1 MSAGGHPG
9 ISHARP
15 GPSWTTRRG
24 CVQTLAIVAKR
35 DKPEA
40 VALAAQIRERY
51 PHLSV
56 LADRTLAHELG
67 WPRVDDRELVTRAD
81 LMVVLGG
88 DGTLIYA
95 ARLLGGRGVPILGVN
110 LGSLGFMTEV
120 PVEELYPMLEQ
131 VLAGRFQVDSRM
143 KLSCRL
149 LRGGRVLIEDEVLND
164 VVINKGALAR
174 IADHETS
181 IDGVPITTY
190 KSDGVILATPT
201 GSTAYSLSAGGPIVH
216 PSVDCTVLSPIC
228 SHALT
233 QRSIVVP
240 ADRTIRVTLRS
251 ETADTYLTIDGQ
263 TGHGLQGGDCIEV
276 VRSHNRVNLVRNPKV
291 AYFSILRQKL
301 HWGER

>member
-1 MSAGGHPG
+1 M
-9 ISHARP
+9 
-15 GPSWTTRRG
+15 
-24 CVQTLAIVAKR
+24 QTLAIVAKK
-35 DKPEA
+35 DKAEA
-40 VALAAQIRERY
+40 AALAAQLRERY
-51 PHLSV
+51 PHLTV
-56 LADRTLAHELG
+56 LGDRSLAHVLG
-67 WPRVDDRELVTRAD
+67 WPRVEDRELAARAD
-81 LMVVLGG
+81 LVVVLGG
-88 DGTLIYA
+88 DGTLIHA
-95 ARLLGGRGVPILGVN
+95 ARMLGGRGVPILGVN
-110 LGSLGFMTEV
+110 LGSLGFMTEI
-120 PVEELYPMLEQ
+120 PVEELYTTLES
-131 VLAGRFQVDSRM
+131 VMAGRFQVDSRM
-143 KLSCRL
+143 KLTCRL
-149 LRGGRVLIEDEVLND
+149 IRNGRTLIEDEILND

-190 KSDGVILATPT
+190 KADGVILATPT

-240 ADRTIRVTLRS
+240 ADRVIRITLRS
-251 ETADTYLTIDGQ
+251 ETADTYLTLDGQ

-276 VRSHNRVNLVRNPKV
+276 VRSPNRVNLVRNPRV

>member
-1 MSAGGHPG
+1 M
-9 ISHARP
+9 
-15 GPSWTTRRG
+15 
-24 CVQTLAIVAKR
+24 QTLVIVAKR
-35 DKPEA
+35 DTPQA
-40 VALAAQIRERY
+40 MALAAEIRERY
-51 PHLSV
+51 PNLTV
-56 LADRTLAHELG
+56 LADRALAHALN
-67 WPRVDDRELVTRAD
+67 WPRIEDRELAARAE
-81 LMVVLGG
+81 LVVVLGG

-95 ARLLGGRGVPILGVN
+95 ARLLGGRDVPILGVN

-120 PVEELYPMLEQ
+120 PVEELFTRLAE
-131 VLAGRFQVDSRM
+131 VLAGNFHVDSRM

-149 LRGGRVLIEDEVLND
+149 MRGGKVLIEDEILND

-190 KSDGVILATPT
+190 KADGVILATPT

-216 PSVDCTVLSPIC
+216 PSVDCTILSPIC

-240 ADRTIRVTLRS
+240 ADRTIRVTLKS
-251 ETADTYLTIDGQ
+251 ETADTYLTLDGQ
-263 TGHGLQGGDCIEV
+263 TGHSLQTGDCIEV
-276 VRSHNRVNLVRNPKV
+276 VRSPNRVELVRNPRV
-291 AYFSILRQKL
+291 AFFTILRQKL

>member
-1 MSAGGHPG
+1 M
-9 ISHARP
+9 
-15 GPSWTTRRG
+15 
-24 CVQTLAIVAKR
+24 QTLAIVAKK

-40 VALAAQIRERY
+40 AALAAQIRERY
-51 PHLSV
+51 PQLTTLGDRSLSHV
-56 LADRTLAHELG
+56 LG
-67 WPRVDDRELVTRAD
+67 WPRVDDRELAARAD
-81 LMVVLGG
+81 LVVVLGG

-95 ARLLGGRGVPILGVN
+95 ARMLGGRGVPILGVN

-120 PVEELYPMLEQ
+120 PVEELFTTLDG
-131 VLAGRFQVDSRM
+131 VLTGRFQVDSRM
-143 KLSCRL
+143 KLTCRL
-149 LRGGRVLIEDEVLND
+149 IRNGRTLIEDEILND

-190 KSDGVILATPT
+190 KADGVILATPT

-240 ADRTIRVTLRS
+240 GGPGHPRHAAQRDRRTPTSRWTDRRATGCRAA
-251 ETADTYLTIDGQ
+251 TASR
-263 TGHGLQGGDCIEV
+263 C
-276 VRSHNRVNLVRNPKV
+276 VRSPNRVNLVRNPRV
-291 AYFSILRQKL
+291 AYFAILRQKL

>member
-1 MSAGGHPG
+1 M
-9 ISHARP
+9 
-15 GPSWTTRRG
+15 
-24 CVQTLAIVAKR
+24 QTLAIVAKK

-40 VALAAQIRERY
+40 AALAAQLRERY
-51 PHLSV
+51 PQLTI
-56 LADRTLAHELG
+56 LGDRALAHTLN
-67 WPRVDDRELVTRAD
+67 WPRVEDRELAARAD
-81 LMVVLGG
+81 LVVVLGG

-95 ARLLGGRGVPILGVN
+95 ARLLAGSGVPILGVN

-120 PVEELYPMLEQ
+120 PVEDLFTTLDG
-131 VLAGRFQVDSRM
+131 VLSGRFQVDSRM
-143 KLSCRL
+143 KLTCRL
-149 LRGGRVLIEDEVLND
+149 IRGGRTLIEDEILND

-190 KSDGVILATPT
+190 KADGVILATPT

-240 ADRTIRVTLRS
+240 ADRVIRITLRS
-251 ETADTYLTIDGQ
+251 ETADTYLTLDGQ

-276 VRSHNRVNLVRNPKV
+276 VRSPNRVNLVRNPKV

>member
-1 MSAGGHPG
+1 M
-9 ISHARP
+9 
-15 GPSWTTRRG
+15 
-24 CVQTLAIVAKR
+24 QTLAIVAKR

-51 PHLSV
+51 PHLTV

-67 WPRVDDRELVTRAD
+67 WPRVDDRELVSRAD

-120 PVEELYPMLEQ
+120 PVDELYPMLEQ

-143 KLSCRL
+143 KLTCRL
-149 LRGGRVLIEDEVLND
+149 IRGGRVLIEDEVLND

-240 ADRTIRVTLRS
+240 ADRIIRVTLRS

-276 VRSHNRVNLVRNPKV
+276 VRSPNRVDLVRNPNV

>member
-1 MSAGGHPG
+1 
-9 ISHARP
+9 
-15 GPSWTTRRG
+15 
-24 CVQTLAIVAKR
+24 VQTLAIVAKK

-40 VALAAQIRERY
+40 AALAAQIRERY
-51 PHLSV
+51 PHLTV
-56 LADRTLAHELG
+56 LGDRSLAHVLG
-67 WPRVDDRELVTRAD
+67 WPRVEDRELATRAD
-81 LMVVLGG
+81 LVVVLGG

-95 ARLLGGRGVPILGVN
+95 ARMLGGRGVPILGVN
-110 LGSLGFMTEV
+110 LGSLGFMTEI
-120 PVEELYPMLEQ
+120 PVEELFTTLES
-131 VLAGRFQVDSRM
+131 VLEGRFQVDSRM
-143 KLSCRL
+143 KLTCRL
-149 LRGGRVLIEDEVLND
+149 IRGGRTLIEDEILND

-190 KSDGVILATPT
+190 KADGVILATPT

-240 ADRTIRVTLRS
+240 ADRVIRVTLRS
-251 ETADTYLTIDGQ
+251 ETADTYLTLDGQ

-276 VRSHNRVNLVRNPKV
+276 VRSPNRVSLVRNPRV

>member
-1 MSAGGHPG
+1 M
-9 ISHARP
+9 
-15 GPSWTTRRG
+15 
-24 CVQTLAIVAKR
+24 QTLAIVAKK

-40 VALAAQIRERY
+40 AALAAQIRERY
-51 PHLSV
+51 PHLSI
-56 LADRTLAHELG
+56 LGDRSLAHELG
-67 WPRVDDRELVTRAD
+67 WQRVEDRELAARAD
-81 LMVVLGG
+81 LVVVLGG

-95 ARLLGGRGVPILGVN
+95 ARMLGGRGVPILGVN

-120 PVEELYPMLEQ
+120 PVEELFTTLDGVM
-131 VLAGRFQVDSRM
+131 AGRFQVDSRM
-143 KLSCRL
+143 KLTCRL
-149 LRGGRVLIEDEVLND
+149 IRGGRTLIEDEILND

-190 KSDGVILATPT
+190 KADGVILATPT

-240 ADRTIRVTLRS
+240 ADRVIRITLRS
-251 ETADTYLTIDGQ
+251 ETADTYLTLDGQ

-276 VRSHNRVNLVRNPKV
+276 VRSPNRVNLVRNPRV

>member
-1 MSAGGHPG
+1 M
-9 ISHARP
+9 
-15 GPSWTTRRG
+15 
-24 CVQTLAIVAKR
+24 QTLAIVAKR

-40 VALAAQIRERY
+40 AALAAQIRERY
-51 PHLSV
+51 PQLSV

-143 KLSCRL
+143 KLTCRL
-149 LRGGRVLIEDEVLND
+149 LRGGKVLIEDEVLND

-174 IADHETS
+174 IADHETA

-276 VRSHNRVNLVRNPKV
+276 VRSPNRVNLVRNPKV

>member
-1 MSAGGHPG
+1 
-9 ISHARP
+9 
-15 GPSWTTRRG
+15 
-24 CVQTLAIVAKR
+24 VQTLAIVAKK

-40 VALAAQIRERY
+40 AALAAQLRERY
-51 PHLSV
+51 PHLTI
-56 LADRTLAHELG
+56 LGDRALAHTLN
-67 WPRVDDRELVTRAD
+67 WPRVEDRELAARAD
-81 LMVVLGG
+81 LVVVLGG

-95 ARLLGGRGVPILGVN
+95 ARMLGGRGVPILGVN

-120 PVEELYPMLEQ
+120 PVEELFTTLDG

-143 KLSCRL
+143 KLTCRL
-149 LRGGRVLIEDEVLND
+149 IRGGRTLIEDEILND

-181 IDGVPITTY
+181 IDGIPITTY
-190 KSDGVILATPT
+190 KADGVILATPT

-240 ADRTIRVTLRS
+240 ADRVIRITLRS
-251 ETADTYLTIDGQ
+251 ETADTYLTLDGQ

-276 VRSHNRVNLVRNPKV
+276 VRSPNRVNLVRNPKV

>member
-1 MSAGGHPG
+1 M
-9 ISHARP
+9 
-15 GPSWTTRRG
+15 
-24 CVQTLAIVAKR
+24 QTLVIVAKR
-35 DKPEA
+35 DTPQA
-40 VALAAQIRERY
+40 VALAAEIHERY
-51 PHLSV
+51 PKLTV
-56 LADRTLAHELG
+56 LADRALAHALG
-67 WPRVDDRELVTRAD
+67 WPRIEDRELAARAE
-81 LMVVLGG
+81 LVVVLGG

-95 ARLLGGRGVPILGVN
+95 ARLLGGRNVPILGVN

-120 PVEELYPMLEQ
+120 PVEELFTRLAE
-131 VLAGRFQVDSRM
+131 VLAGDFHVDSRM

-149 LRGGRVLIEDEVLND
+149 MRGGKVLIEDEILND

-190 KSDGVILATPT
+190 KADGVILATPT

-216 PSVDCTVLSPIC
+216 PSVDCTILSPIC

-240 ADRTIRVTLRS
+240 ADRVIRITLKS
-251 ETADTYLTIDGQ
+251 ETADTYLTLDGQ
-263 TGHGLQGGDCIEV
+263 TGHSLQTGDCIEV
-276 VRSHNRVNLVRNPKV
+276 VRSPNRVGLVRNPRV
-291 AYFSILRQKL
+291 AFFTILRQKL

>member
-1 MSAGGHPG
+1 
-9 ISHARP
+9 
-15 GPSWTTRRG
+15 
-24 CVQTLAIVAKR
+24 VQTLAIVAKK

-40 VALAAQIRERY
+40 AALAAQLRERY
-51 PHLSV
+51 PQLTI
-56 LADRTLAHELG
+56 LGDRALAHTLN
-67 WPRVDDRELVTRAD
+67 WPRVEDRELAARAD
-81 LMVVLGG
+81 LVVVLGG

-95 ARLLGGRGVPILGVN
+95 ARLLAGSGVPILGVN

-120 PVEELYPMLEQ
+120 PVEDLFTTLDG
-131 VLAGRFQVDSRM
+131 VLLGRFQVDSRM
-143 KLSCRL
+143 KLTCRL
-149 LRGGRVLIEDEVLND
+149 IRGGRTLIEDEILND

-190 KSDGVILATPT
+190 KADGVILATPT

-240 ADRTIRVTLRS
+240 ADRVIRITLRS
-251 ETADTYLTIDGQ
+251 ETADTYLTLDGQ

-276 VRSHNRVNLVRNPKV
+276 VRSPNRVNLVRNPKV